1 VPAITQ
7 DSIEELAT
15 YFNPIGGS
23 FRNPLDAAYATETP
37 AMLARNLDIL
47 DRDPN
52 IDFVI
57 MDLYDTTMP
66 VRRLLSDEGLWQ
78 GGLADKDRQVDERF
92 LDVMVKHTQ
101 NGAKPFFLTISP
113 GAIE

>member
-1 VPAITQ
+1 MLVHLPELPGPRAGLLVLTGGQGPAITDVLATHGLQVPALTQ
-7 DSIEELAT
+7 DSLDELAT
-15 YFNPIGGS
+15 YFSPIGGS

-57 MDLYDTTMP
+57 MDLYDTIMS
-66 VRRLLSDEGLWQ
+66 VSRLLSD
-78 GGLADKDRQVDERF
+78 
-92 LDVMVKHTQ
+92 
-101 NGAKPFFLTISP
+101 
-113 GAIE
+113 